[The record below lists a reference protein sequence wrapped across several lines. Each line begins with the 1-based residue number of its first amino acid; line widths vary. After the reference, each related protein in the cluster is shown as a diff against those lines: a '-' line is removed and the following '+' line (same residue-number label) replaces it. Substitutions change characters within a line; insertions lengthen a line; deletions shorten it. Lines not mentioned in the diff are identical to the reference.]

1 MGRKPK
7 VSLNTAKQVIISE
20 ILSDLYTDHEGVNCY
35 NTVYMEGTMGIG
47 KSTVIRSIVDFLT
60 KFTGKQWGFLDLR
73 FATLTASD
81 IQGIPQPVQQEDG
94 TWVMKWM
101 KDAVLPGIN
110 KDLPEYGLVLMDE
123 INQVKDVQVKSVL
136 YQFLLDKKINDY
148 TLPKHW
154 YQACAGNREEDGGV
168 YDRLSAPVRDRMM
181 ILEIEMSPT
190 ETLQYFKDND
200 FHPTVINYVE
210 SKLRKNVNVLH
221 TYNAELEMA
230 GDEDC
235 ENYVFCTPR
244 TYEFVSNALKAHE
257 QLKSY
262 SGRNPSVVD
271 YVTSSHVLKA
281 RICGLMGE
289 KEGLDFFST
298 YKQVNS
304 IDLTNIINAKWSSD
318 KPDRD
323 LPTLQEYKGN
333 AYIQSYIASQMND
346 KTVDKNTKISIMKW
360 LVYIKVD
367 APTIASAYHWL
378 NEEAKQQ
385 LTRDLYT
392 DKCTEMINI
401 ISKSTQNN
409 KFTV

>member
-7 VSLNTAKQVIISE
+7 VTLNTAKRVIISE
-20 ILSDLYTDHEGVNCY
+20 ILSDLYTEHKNGHCY

-81 IQGIPQPVQQEDG
+81 IQGIPQPVQQADG

-148 TLPKHW
+148 TLPEYW

-168 YDRLSAPVRDRMM
+168 YDRLLAPVRDRMM
-181 ILEIEMSPT
+181 ILEIEMSAA

-200 FHPTVINYVE
+200 FHPAVINYVE
-210 SKLRKNVNVLH
+210 SNMRRNVNVLH
-221 TYNAELEMA
+221 TYNADLEMA

-235 ENYVFCTPR
+235 ENYLFCTPR
-244 TYEFVSNALKAHE
+244 TYEFVSNVLKAHE
-257 QLKSY
+257 QLKSF
-262 SGRNPSVVD
+262 SSQNQSVVD
-271 YVTSSHVLKA
+271 YVTSSQVLKA

-289 KEGLDFFST
+289 KEGLDFFNT
-298 YKQVNS
+298 YKQINS
-304 IDLTNIINAKWSSD
+304 IDLSSIVNAKWSSD
-318 KPDRD
+318 EPDRS
-323 LPTLQEYKGN
+323 LPTLKDYKSN
-333 AYIQSYIASQMND
+333 TDIQIFITSQMND
-346 KTVDKNTKISIMKW
+346 RTVDKNTKIAIMKW
-360 LVYIKVD
+360 LAYIKVD
-367 APTIASAYHWL
+367 APTIASTYHWL
-378 NEEAKQQ
+378 DEDAKQQ
-385 LTRDLYT
+385 LTRDLYM
-392 DKCTEMINI
+392 DKCTNMVNT
-401 ISKSTQNN
+401 ISRSTQNN
-409 KFTV
+409 KFAI